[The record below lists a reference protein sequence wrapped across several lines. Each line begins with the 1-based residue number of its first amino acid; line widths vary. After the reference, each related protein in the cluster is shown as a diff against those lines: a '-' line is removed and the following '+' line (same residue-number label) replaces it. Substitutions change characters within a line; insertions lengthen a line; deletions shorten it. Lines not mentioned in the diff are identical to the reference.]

1 MYSQRHA
8 GGKNTPKYKT
18 VFLAEGNGSDLT
30 KGICYHGLNQ
40 VHNTNKII
48 VFIFPWGQGCNS
60 AKKHLLFLAE
70 DLFLAEV
77 QFRAFFLKNH
87 LMQVQVIW
95 DSGPLHSTSHLV
107 DTSVAITGSDNARVN
122 LPGKL
127 ITEDT
132 GKQISEER
140 DLQISMSQTV

>member
-1 MYSQRHA
+1 
-8 GGKNTPKYKT
+8 
-18 VFLAEGNGSDLT
+18 
-30 KGICYHGLNQ
+30 
-40 VHNTNKII
+40 
-48 VFIFPWGQGCNS
+48 
-60 AKKHLLFLAE
+60 
-70 DLFLAEV
+70 
-77 QFRAFFLKNH
+77 
-87 LMQVQVIW
+87 MQVQVIW